1 MSLINDLKSEWKKAL
16 IGLIVVTV
24 IAKGEKIVG
33 YFETGKEAED
43 AAKMEVML
51 VKSLQKDAVMIE
63 LLNNKRFIQFLLESD
78 EVKEFEKQAGMK
90 IRDEIVEQ
98 VTKSDTDKVSMRSFL
113 GKEIG
118 LRDED
123 VLPFLADFMKQVK
136 EGNIA
141 TKEDIKEI
149 KRRLPRRTPVSSH

>member
-1 MSLINDLKSEWKKAL
+1 
-16 IGLIVVTV
+16 
-24 IAKGEKIVG
+24 
-33 YFETGKEAED
+33 
-43 AAKMEVML
+43 
-51 VKSLQKDAVMIE
+51 MIE

-123 VLPFLADFMKQVK
+123 VLPFLAEFMKQYK
-136 EGNIA
+136 DGEIA
-141 TKEDIKEI
+141 TKEDVKKIE
-149 KRRLPRRTPVSSH
+149 RRLPRRTPVSSH